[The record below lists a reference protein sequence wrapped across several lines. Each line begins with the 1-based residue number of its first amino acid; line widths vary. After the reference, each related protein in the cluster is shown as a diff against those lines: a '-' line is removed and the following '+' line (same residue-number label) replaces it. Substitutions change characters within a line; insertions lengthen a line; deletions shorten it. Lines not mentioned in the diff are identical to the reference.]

1 MKHIFILILI
11 SLLSLQSFSQTDE
24 LAKPK
29 SWNLSGYLKYMQTLS
44 GNSLKG
50 DWSTDN
56 LLHNRLKFDWNINP
70 NLTFKTHIRN
80 RVFYG
85 ETVKSFPQY
94 SDIIDNELGYMD
106 LSGIL
111 FEGKSAFMHSTI
123 DRLYFDYNYKKIQIT
138 IGKQRINWGQT
149 FAWNPNDLFNSA
161 SFFDFDYEEKPGSD
175 AVRIQ
180 YYPSYD
186 SKLDLVAK
194 IDHLERKTFAGLYR
208 FNAQNTDIQ
217 ILAAYYAD
225 TDYVLGAGFSGS
237 LFKGGLRGEFSYFQP
252 KEDFKASERKLVAS
266 MSYDYTFENSL
277 MIQIGALYNEYGKEE
292 GKFELSDFY
301 FMEASPQQ
309 LSLTRWSYMANLS
322 YPITPLLNFRFS
334 AMYNPNDDSVYL
346 GPSADYSLKENLDLS
361 IYTQYFASVESGT
374 PSGSGGFLY
383 WRLKWSF

>member
-1 MKHIFILILI
+1 
-11 SLLSLQSFSQTDE
+11 
-24 LAKPK
+24 
-29 SWNLSGYLKYMQTLS
+29 MQTLS

-50 DWSTDN
+50 DWVTDN

-70 NLTFKTHIRN
+70 NLTFKTHVRN

-85 ETVKSFPQY
+85 ETVKYFPQY
-94 SDIIDNELGYMD
+94 ADIIDNELGYLD
-106 LSGIL
+106 LSGTL

-138 IGKQRINWGQT
+138 IGRQRINWGQT

-186 SKLDLVAK
+186 SKLDMVAK

-208 FNAQNTDIQ
+208 FNAKNTDIQ
-217 ILAAYYAD
+217 VLAAYFAD
-225 TDYVLGAGFSGS
+225 SDYVLGAGFSGS
-237 LFKGGLRGEFSYFQP
+237 LLKGGLRGEFSYFQP
-252 KEDFKASERKLVAS
+252 KEDFKASEGKLVAS

-277 MIQIGALYNEYGKEE
+277 MIQVGALYNEYGQEE
-292 GKFELSDFY
+292 GTFNISELY

-322 YPITPLLNFRFS
+322 YPITPLLNFRIS
-334 AMYNPNDDSVYL
+334 AMYNPNDHSIYL

-361 IYTQYFASVESGT
+361 IYTQYFTTVNSGT
-374 PSGSGGFLY
+374 TNDGGVFVY